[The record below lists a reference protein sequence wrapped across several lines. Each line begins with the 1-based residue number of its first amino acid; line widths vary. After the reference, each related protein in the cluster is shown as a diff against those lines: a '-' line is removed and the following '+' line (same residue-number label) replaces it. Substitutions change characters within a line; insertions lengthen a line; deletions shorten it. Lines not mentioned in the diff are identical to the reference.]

1 MKTKLILLLCYISI
15 CSECLHA
22 NAVGED
28 SLLYILEETIRTRA
42 QYLTEK
48 ENKLGQIKQRLS
60 TRLSAQKRYDIL
72 DELLGEYRSYNADTA
87 LSIAQQRLQ
96 LAYRMDNKALED
108 NARMNIAEVMGI
120 AGMYKEAIE
129 QMGLVNIDSLP
140 DNLHTYYYQIL
151 RTLYDWLGDYVVVGK
166 EKERYKQLMSC
177 YTDTLARRYA
187 ASKDTLSY
195 VLSMSQHYNTN
206 GQYDKAIEL
215 MSRYYRKNEN
225 DHRYIAIGAYT
236 LAESYKRLGDAKNE
250 KKYLAIASIA
260 DLKAPV
266 LEYAALPDLAVLLF
280 KEGEVN
286 RAYSYLKVCME
297 DAVACNARLRI
308 LDILE
313 IFPIVNDA
321 YQKQLKQQQQ
331 KMAWALIS
339 ISLLSFFLLAAIFYV
354 YKQMKRVV
362 EARREVIKA
371 NKQLKE
377 LNEELHQSNEKLKEA
392 SRSIAENSHLK
403 EEYIG
408 RYMDWCSVY
417 LEKMDSYRR
426 HLGKIASTGNLEEL
440 YKNLKSSKFIE
451 KELADFYAN
460 FDTTFLQ
467 LFPTFVEDF
476 NKLLAPN
483 EQITPKSNERL
494 NTELR
499 IFALIRLG
507 ITDSVKIAQF
517 LRYSVTTIYN
527 YRVKVRN
534 KAAGDRNLLEQK
546 VMEIGR

>member
-1 MKTKLILLLCYISI
+1 MKIKLVLLLCYISI
-15 CSECLHA
+15 CSGYLHA

-28 SLLYILEETIRTRA
+28 SLLYQLEETIRTRK
-42 QYLTEK
+42 QYLIEK
-48 ENKLGQIKQRLS
+48 ENKLKQIKQRLS
-60 TRLSAQKRYDIL
+60 TRLSTPKRYDIL
-72 DELLGEYRSYNADTA
+72 GELLEEYRSYNADTA
-87 LSIAQQRLQ
+87 LDIAQQRLQ
-96 LAYRMDNKALED
+96 LAHRMNDKALED

-120 AGMYKEAIE
+120 AGMYKEAVE

-140 DNLHTYYYQIL
+140 DYLHTYYYQIL
-151 RTLYDWLGDYVVVGK
+151 RTLYEWLGDYVVVGR
-166 EKERYKQLMSC
+166 EKERYEQLMAC
-177 YTDTLARRYA
+177 YTDTLVRRHA
-187 ASKDTLSY
+187 ANKDTLSY
-195 VLSMSQHYNTN
+195 VLSLSQHYNTN
-206 GQYDKAIEL
+206 GQYDKAIQL
-215 MSRYYRKNEN
+215 MSRYYRKDEN
-225 DHRYIAIGAYT
+225 NYRYIAIGAYT
-236 LAESYKRLGDAKNE
+236 LAESYKRLGDVENE
-250 KKYLAIASIA
+250 KKYLIIASIA
-260 DLKAPV
+260 DLRAPV
-266 LEYAALPDLAVLLF
+266 LEYAALPNLAILLF

-321 YQKQLKQQQQ
+321 YQKQLKQQQR

-408 RYMDWCSVY
+408 RYMDWCSIY

-426 HLGKIASTGNLEEL
+426 HLGKIAATGNLEEL

-476 NKLLAPN
+476 NKLLAPS

>member
-1 MKTKLILLLCYISI
+1 MKTILAILLCSLFI
-15 CSECLHA
+15 CPESLHA
-22 NAVGED
+22 NTAGGD
-28 SLLYILEETIRTRA
+28 SLLYKLEETIRTRA
-42 QYLTEK
+42 QYLSAK
-48 ENKLGQIKQRLS
+48 EHKLAQIKQRLS
-60 TRLSAQKRYDIL
+60 TQLSAQKRYDML
-72 DELLGEYRSYNADTA
+72 GELLEEYRSYNADTA
-87 LSIAQQRLQ
+87 LYIAQQRLQ
-96 LAYRMDNKALED
+96 LAYRINDKDLIN
-108 NARMNIAEVMGI
+108 NARMNIADIMGI
-120 AGMYKEAIE
+120 AGMYKEAVE
-129 QMGLVNIDSLP
+129 QMGLVTVDSLP
-140 DNLHTYYYQIL
+140 DYLRTYYYQIL
-151 RTLYDWLGDYVVVGK
+151 RTLYNWMGDYVVLGE
-166 EKERYKQLMSC
+166 EKERYKQLMAC
-177 YTDTLARRYA
+177 YTDTLVKHYA
-187 ASKDTLSY
+187 ASKDTLLY
-195 VLSMSQHYNTN
+195 VLSMSQQYNTN
-206 GQYDKAIEL
+206 GQYDKAIGL
-215 MSRYYRKNEN
+215 MSRYYRKNAN
-225 DHRYIAIGAYT
+225 DNRYIAIGAYT
-236 LAESYKRLGDAKNE
+236 LAESYKRLQDTENE

-260 DLKAPV
+260 DLQSPV
-266 LEYAALPDLAVLLF
+266 FEYAALPDLAVLLF
-280 KEGEVN
+280 KEGEIN

-321 YQKQLKQQQQ
+321 YQKQLKQQQR

-362 EARREVIKA
+362 EARREVVKV
-371 NKQLKE
+371 NRQLKE
-377 LNEELHQSNEKLKEA
+377 LNEELHLSNEKLKEA
-392 SRSIAENSHLK
+392 SRSIAENAHLK
-403 EEYIG
+403 VEYIG

-417 LEKMDSYRR
+417 LEKMDRYRR
-426 HLGKIASTGNLEEL
+426 HLGKIASTNNLEEL

-467 LFPTFVEDF
+467 LFPTFIEDF
-476 NKLLAPN
+476 NKLLAPD
-483 EQITPKSNERL
+483 EQIIPKNNERL

-534 KAAGDRNLLEQK
+534 KAAGDRNLLEQE
-546 VMEIGR
+546 VMKIGR